1 MAKKPANTTPATKEK
16 TEAKPKGKPATAKKA
31 SPTTVAKADKKVTY
45 EPGGETKKLTL
56 KVPTQAEVLPE
67 RRGVKKVLVAYSGGL
82 DTSVMIP
89 WLIENYG
96 CEVVA
101 FAADLGQGGDV
112 KQLKQKAIN
121 TGAKKCIVEDLR
133 KEFVEDF
140 ILPAI
145 MANALYEGKYPMHT
159 SLGRPLIAK
168 RQVEIALAEGC
179 DAVTHGCTGKGNDQA
194 RFEFTF
200 MALAPQ
206 LRIIA
211 PLREW
216 EMKTRDDEFEYA
228 EQRGIYLPISRQK
241 PYSIDKN
248 LYGLATE
255 CGVLEDPWHVAPEEA
270 YQDVANPVDAP
281 NTPEEIVIGFEQG
294 IPVSLNGKKKSA
306 LALIE
311 ELQTIGNKHGIGR
324 IDMVENRLV
333 GIKSREVY
341 EGPAA
346 TMLIMAHKEI
356 ESLVLDRETISFKQ
370 IVDQKFTDV
379 IYNGTWFSPFRESL
393 FAFIKDTQQFV
404 TGEVKLLLYKGLARP
419 IARRSPYS
427 LYDTSLATYDA
438 GDRFD
443 RTKAEGFL
451 RIFGMPLEIHYGRKQ
466 RIAKMKK

>member
-1 MAKKPANTTPATKEK
+1 MAKKPVSKTSAPKADAAKTKAPA
-16 TEAKPKGKPATAKKA
+16 AAGAKK
-31 SPTTVAKADKKVTY
+31 TVKSATPKVEKKVTY
-45 EPGGETKKLTL
+45 EPGGSTKKLTL
-56 KVPTQAEVLPE
+56 RVPSQEELPVE
-67 RRGVKKVLVAYSGGL
+67 RRGVKRVLVAYSGGL

-96 CEVVA
+96 CEVIA

-133 KEFVEDF
+133 KEFVEEY
-140 ILPAI
+140 IIPAI
-145 MANALYEGKYPMHT
+145 QSNALYEGKYPMHT

-168 RQVEIALAEGC
+168 RQVEIALQEGC
-179 DAVTHGCTGKGNDQA
+179 DAITHGCTGKGNDQA

-200 MALAPQ
+200 MALAPH

-228 EQRGIYLPISRQK
+228 EQRGIHLPIKREK

-270 YQDVANPVDAP
+270 YQDVANPVNAP
-281 NTPEEIVIGFEQG
+281 DKPEEITIGFEQG
-294 IPVSLNGKKKSA
+294 VPVSLNGRKKSV
-306 LALIE
+306 LAIIE
-311 ELQTIGNKHGIGR
+311 ELGEIGNKHGIGR

-346 TMLIMAHKEI
+346 TMLITAHKEV
-356 ESLVLDRETISFKQ
+356 ESLVLDRETASFKQ
-370 IVDQKFTDV
+370 LVDQRFTDV
-379 IYNGTWFSPFRESL
+379 VYNGTWFSPLRESL
-393 FAFIKDTQQFV
+393 RAFVKDTQQYV
-404 TGEVKLLLYKGLARP
+404 TGEVKMLLYKGLARP

-443 RTKAEGFL
+443 RSKAEGFL
-451 RIFGMPLEIHYGRKQ
+451 RIFGMPLEINYGRKQ